1 MRTTTQNLL
10 KYISYDPRSSGV
22 IRYVTSQKSEI
33 LIYYSAEP

>member
-1 MRTTTQNLL
+1 MKIRIQNLL
-10 KYISYDPRSSGV
+10 NYISYDPRSSGV